1 MTTRIPTR
9 PDLVGTV
16 PRALKTT
23 QTRILQAEDP
33 AATDAQRI
41 AAANSLRTNAAIA
54 RVNQLTAT
62 PFGEGQLL
70 TQPIATGGRAELLT
84 LAAGANDIPHTLGR
98 PVQGFAVV
106 DLQGA
111 ALERRGAFHSEKNQA
126 AAAIDDPTPVVWD
139 VLDLQ
144 QGVTSPGSSSEVYV
158 DTAGTYDF
166 QFSLQL
172 DKAGGGDA
180 LIYVWCRVNGADVPW
195 TASRLRIKDN
205 DDEDVAAWDFLLEL
219 DAGDR
224 FELMWATDDLNAE
237 IHAFAATAFAPET
250 PSAILTVM
258 GPAGP
263 IITRTERTRSL
274 DERSILLNCSVPC
287 QARIW
292 VW

>member
-98 PVQGFAVV
+98 PVQGFALV
-106 DLQGA
+106 DVQGA
-111 ALERRGAFHSEKNQA
+111 ALERRGAFHNTKAQA
-126 AAAIDDPTPVVWD
+126 APAVNTATPVEWDTAAI
-139 VLDLQ
+139 Q
-144 QGVTSPGSSSEVYV
+144 QGITCAVTGSEVYV

-172 DKAGGGDA
+172 DKGTGGDA
-180 LIYVWCRVNGADVPW
+180 LAYIWPRLNGVDVPDS
-195 TASRLRIKDN
+195 ASQVRVKDN
-205 DDEDVAAWDFLLEL
+205 DAEIVAAWDFLLAM

-224 FELMWATDDLNAE
+224 FELMWAVDDLDLELA
-237 IHAFAATAFAPET
+237 AFAATGFAPAT

-258 GPAGP
+258 GPGGP